1 MAIERD
7 DKDVQAIDAEIE
19 ADRSIDAETEA
30 EVEVEEADDGEG
42 GLFDVE
48 ADPVRPTVR
57 PASAKSYGPPQRRS
71 GAHVAAPKF
80 SEPEVFGV
88 SVRAIA
94 LIAAI
99 AAIVS
104 VFASLA
110 VSCGTQSMLQR
121 SIDSARYELDAHI
134 DDNLAS
140 ANSQIE
146 KIIDDYNAAEEAASS
161 AEEAS
166 TDLSK
171 AREDLRQTIADAR
184 AWLQSGNGQW
194 VGNQTKTMMSNAID
208 SAQNLVDES
217 GITDP
222 QTYRDAEAAIDS
234 IIDDVSNGR
243 LW

>member
-7 DKDVQAIDAEIE
+7 DKDVQALDAEIE
-19 ADRSIDAETEA
+19 ADRSIDAGTEA
-30 EVEVEEADDGEG
+30 EVEVEEADDGES

-48 ADPVRPTVR
+48 ADPTRPTVR

-121 SIDSARYELDAHI
+121 SIDAARYELDAHI

-161 AEEAS
+161 AEEAN

-222 QTYRDAEAAIDS
+222 QTYRDAEAAIED
-234 IIDDVSNGR
+234 IIDDVASGR

>member
-7 DKDVQAIDAEIE
+7 DKDVQAIDAKIE

-30 EVEVEEADDGEG
+30 EVEVEEADDGES

-48 ADPVRPTVR
+48 ADPTRPTVR

-161 AEEAS
+161 AEEAN

-222 QTYRDAEAAIDS
+222 QTYRDAEAAIND
-234 IIDDVSNGR
+234 IIDDVANGR

>member
-222 QTYRDAEAAIDS
+222 QTYRDAEAAIDD
-234 IIDDVSNGR
+234 IIDDVASGR